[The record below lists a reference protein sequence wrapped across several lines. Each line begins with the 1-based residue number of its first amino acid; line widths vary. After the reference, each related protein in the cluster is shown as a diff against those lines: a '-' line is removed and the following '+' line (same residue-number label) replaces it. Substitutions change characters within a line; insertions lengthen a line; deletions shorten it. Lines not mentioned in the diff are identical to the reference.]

1 MYIEIY
7 QNKKCVYKGFT
18 HAETLG
24 DVCEE
29 FGRDDKPLPG
39 THQGRSL
46 INGDIV
52 RISYNDKASYD
63 KAREFSIGTDS
74 VYEYVGG
81 MVFKPANPVVASS
94 IQSFEDMDGV
104 KVVMMQPGFPAVVTR
119 IRSTLKEL
127 QNAVSDHREPS
138 LIEYSFP
145 YPDSVMILGNE
156 EAKLIN
162 MPLNRTLNDEV
173 YAGTIFVVKDDQ
185 CGNLI
190 DLSDVEIDRYLQKH
204 GAPEKFDEKVLDTS
218 PYLKFFG
225 YYD

>member
-1 MYIEIY
+1 MYIAIF
-7 QNKKCVYKGFT
+7 QNNKCVYNGYT
-18 HAETLG
+18 HAKTLN
-24 DVCEE
+24 DVYEE
-29 FGRDDKPLPG
+29 FGTDKPLPG
-39 THQGRSL
+39 THQGTPL
-46 INGDIV
+46 TDGDIV
-52 RISYNDKASYD
+52 RISVYD
-63 KAREFSIGTDS
+63 DLNTISPFQDF
-74 VYEYVGG
+74 EYVGNK
-81 MVFKPANPVVASS
+81 VFKPANALPN
-94 IQSFEDMDGV
+94 FEDMNGV

-162 MPLNRTLNDEV
+162 MPLNRTLNGEV

-190 DLSDVEIDRYLQKH
+190 DLSDEEINRYMSKH
-204 GAPEKFDEKVLDTS
+204 GQPEKFDEKVLDTS